1 MSKSKIKASKGDRV
15 SSVIMYVIIIAFAL
29 LCLAPFILV
38 LSSSFSSQASLN
50 QYGYS
55 FFPKEFS
62 VEAYSLLFKSGTIIP
77 AYGVTIFITVVGT
90 VLSMLVT
97 CACAYALSCKSMH
110 YRGVISFFIYFT
122 MLFSGGL
129 VPTYLWVTRYLHL
142 SDSLWSLILP
152 SLVNAWNLLL
162 MRNFFNGIPDALR
175 ESASI
180 DGANDIRILFS
191 IMLPVSLPGIATVG
205 LFYALAYWNEWYKA
219 LLYIHTSWKYPLQ
232 YLVMQ
237 IQKNIQYVQ
246 QNASQAGVVTEGL
259 VPAETTQMATA
270 VVTIGPIVL
279 LYPFLQKYFV
289 QGLTVGSVKG

>member
-1 MSKSKIKASKGDRV
+1 MKRTKSDYAV
-15 SSVIMYVIIIAFAL
+15 SLVSYIFIILFAIACLIPL
-29 LCLAPFILV
+29 LLV
-38 LSSSFSSQASLN
+38 LSSSFTSQASLN
-50 QYGYS
+50 INGYKLIPS
-55 FFPKEFS
+55 ELS
-62 VEAYSLLFKSGTIIP
+62 IDAYSLLFKSGTVGP

-97 CACAYALSCKSMH
+97 CACAYAISCKSMY
-110 YRGVISFFIYFT
+110 YRSVIAFFIYFT
-122 MLFSGGL
+122 MLFNGGL
-129 VPTYLWVTRYLHL
+129 VPTYLWVTKYLHL

-162 MRNFFNGIPDALR
+162 MRNFFNGIPDALS
-175 ESASI
+175 ESAKI
-180 DGANDIRILFS
+180 DGANDMLILFK
-191 IMLPVSLPGIATVG
+191 IILPISLPGIATVG

-219 LLYIHTSWKYPLQ
+219 LLYIHTEWKYPLQ
-232 YLVMQ
+232 YLIMQ

-246 QNASQAGVVTEGL
+246 QNAANAGVVTEGL

-270 VVTIGPIVL
+270 VVTIGPIIL

>member
-1 MSKSKIKASKGDRV
+1 
-15 SSVIMYVIIIAFAL
+15 
-29 LCLAPFILV
+29 
-38 LSSSFSSQASLN
+38 
-50 QYGYS
+50 
-55 FFPKEFS
+55 
-62 VEAYSLLFKSGTIIP
+62 
-77 AYGVTIFITVVGT
+77 
-90 VLSMLVT
+90 MLVT
-97 CACAYALSCKSMH
+97 CACAYALSRKSMQ
-110 YRGVISFFIYFT
+110 YRGAIAFFIYFT

-129 VPTYLWVTRYLHL
+129 VPTYLWVTRYVHL

-162 MRNFFNGIPDALR
+162 MRNFFNGIPEALS

-180 DGANDIRILFS
+180 DGANDIRILFT
-191 IMLPVSLPGIATVG
+191 IIIPVSLPGIATIG

-219 LLYIHTSWKYPLQ
+219 LLYIHTEWKYPLQ

-246 QNASQAGVVTEGL
+246 QNANQAGVVTDGL
-259 VPAETTQMATA
+259 VPAETVQMATA

>member
-1 MSKSKIKASKGDRV
+1 MKKVKSDYAV
-15 SSVIMYVIIIAFAL
+15 SAVCYAFIILFAL
-29 LCLAPFILV
+29 VCIIPLLLV
-38 LSSSFSSQASLN
+38 LSSSFTSQASLN
-50 QYGYS
+50 INGYKLIPGELS
-55 FFPKEFS
+55 TA
-62 VEAYSLLFKSGTIIP
+62 AYSLLFKSGTILP

-97 CACAYALSCKSMH
+97 CACAYALSCKSMY
-110 YRGVISFFIYFT
+110 YRSKIAFFIYFT

-129 VPTYLWVTRYLHL
+129 VPTYLWVTKYMRL
-142 SDSLWSLILP
+142 SDNIMALILP

-162 MRNFFNGIPDALR
+162 MRNFFNGIPEALS
-175 ESASI
+175 ESGRI
-180 DGANDIRILFS
+180 DGANDIKILFS
-191 IMLPVSLPGIATVG
+191 IILPISLPGIATVG

-219 LLYIHTSWKYPLQ
+219 LLYIHTEWKYPLQ
-232 YLVMQ
+232 YLIMQ

-246 QNASQAGVVTEGL
+246 QNAAQAGVVTDGL

>member
-1 MSKSKIKASKGDRV
+1 MKRTKSDYAV
-15 SSVIMYVIIIAFAL
+15 SFVSYIFIILFAIACLIPL
-29 LCLAPFILV
+29 LLV
-38 LSSSFSSQASLN
+38 LSSSFTSQASLN
-50 QYGYS
+50 INGYKLIPS
-55 FFPKEFS
+55 ELS
-62 VEAYSLLFKSGTIIP
+62 IDAYSLLFKSGTVGP

-97 CACAYALSCKSMH
+97 CACAYAISCKSMY
-110 YRGVISFFIYFT
+110 YRSVIAFFIYFT
-122 MLFSGGL
+122 MLFNGGL
-129 VPTYLWVTRYLHL
+129 VPTYLWVTKYLHL

-162 MRNFFNGIPDALR
+162 MRNFFNGIPDALS
-175 ESASI
+175 ESAKI
-180 DGANDIRILFS
+180 DGANDMLILFK
-191 IMLPVSLPGIATVG
+191 IILPISLPGIATVG

-219 LLYIHTSWKYPLQ
+219 LLYIHTEWKYPLQ
-232 YLVMQ
+232 YLIMQ

-246 QNASQAGVVTEGL
+246 QNAANAGVVTEGL

-270 VVTIGPIVL
+270 VVTIGPIIL

>member
-1 MSKSKIKASKGDRV
+1 MKRTKSDYAV
-15 SSVIMYVIIIAFAL
+15 SFVSYAFIILFAIACLIPL
-29 LCLAPFILV
+29 LLV
-38 LSSSFSSQASLN
+38 LSSSFTSQASLN
-50 QYGYS
+50 INGYRLIPS
-55 FFPKEFS
+55 ELS
-62 VEAYSLLFKSGTIIP
+62 LDAYSLLFKSGTVGP

-97 CACAYALSCKSMH
+97 CACAYAISCKSMY
-110 YRGVISFFIYFT
+110 YRGTVAFFIYFT
-122 MLFSGGL
+122 MLFNGGL
-129 VPTYLWVTRYLHL
+129 VPTYLWVTKYLGL

-162 MRNFFNGIPDALR
+162 MRNFFNGIPDALS
-175 ESASI
+175 ESARI
-180 DGANDIRILFS
+180 DGANDMVILFK
-191 IMLPVSLPGIATVG
+191 IILPISLPGIATVG

-219 LLYIHTSWKYPLQ
+219 LLYIHTEWKYPLQ
-232 YLVMQ
+232 YLIMQ

-246 QNASQAGVVTEGL
+246 QNAANAGVVTEGL

-270 VVTIGPIVL
+270 VVTIGPIIL

>member
-1 MSKSKIKASKGDRV
+1 MKKSKSDYAV
-15 SSVIMYVIIIAFAL
+15 SAVVYIFIIGFAL
-29 LCLAPFILV
+29 ICLIPFLLV
-38 LSSSFSSQASLN
+38 LSSSFTSQAALN
-50 QYGYS
+50 QYGYQLI
-55 FFPKEFS
+55 PKEFS
-62 VEAYSLLFKSGTIIP
+62 TAAYSLLFKSGTVLP

-97 CACAYALSCKSMH
+97 CACAYALSCKSLY
-110 YRGVISFFIYFT
+110 YRGSIAFFIYFT
-122 MLFSGGL
+122 MLFTGGL
-129 VPTYLWVTRYLHL
+129 VPTYLWVTKYLHL

-162 MRNFFNGIPDALR
+162 MRNFFNDIPEALS
-175 ESASI
+175 ESARI
-180 DGANDIRILFS
+180 DGANDIVILFK
-191 IMLPVSLPGIATVG
+191 IILPISLPGIATIG

-219 LLYIHTSWKYPLQ
+219 LLYIHTEWKYPLQ
-232 YLVMQ
+232 YLIMQ

-246 QNASQAGVVTEGL
+246 QNAAQAGVVTDGL

-270 VVTIGPIVL
+270 VVTIGPIIL

>member
-1 MSKSKIKASKGDRV
+1 
-15 SSVIMYVIIIAFAL
+15 
-29 LCLAPFILV
+29 
-38 LSSSFSSQASLN
+38 
-50 QYGYS
+50 
-55 FFPKEFS
+55 
-62 VEAYSLLFKSGTIIP
+62 
-77 AYGVTIFITVVGT
+77 
-90 VLSMLVT
+90 
-97 CACAYALSCKSMH
+97 MH
-110 YRGVISFFIYFT
+110 YRGAIAFFIYFT
-122 MLFSGGL
+122 MLFPADLFLHIFGL
-129 VPTYLWVTRYLHL
+129 QDICTCQTP
-142 SDSLWSLILP
+142 LWSLILP

-162 MRNFFNGIPDALR
+162 MRNFFNGIPEALS

-180 DGANDIRILFS
+180 DGANDIKILFS
-191 IMLPVSLPGIATVG
+191 IILPVSLPGIATVG

-219 LLYIHTSWKYPLQ
+219 LLYIHTDWKYPLQ

-246 QNASQAGVVTEGL
+246 QNAAQAGVVTDGL

>member
-1 MSKSKIKASKGDRV
+1 MKRTKSDYAV
-15 SSVIMYVIIIAFAL
+15 SFVSYAFIILFAIACLIPL
-29 LCLAPFILV
+29 LLV
-38 LSSSFSSQASLN
+38 LSSSFTSQASLN
-50 QYGYS
+50 INGYRLIPS
-55 FFPKEFS
+55 ELS
-62 VEAYSLLFKSGTIIP
+62 LDAYSLLFKSGTVGP

-97 CACAYALSCKSMH
+97 CACAYAISCKSMY
-110 YRGVISFFIYFT
+110 YRGTVAFFIYFT
-122 MLFSGGL
+122 MLFNGGL
-129 VPTYLWVTRYLHL
+129 VPTYLWVTKYPGL

-162 MRNFFNGIPDALR
+162 MRNFFNGIPDALS
-175 ESASI
+175 ESARI
-180 DGANDIRILFS
+180 DGANDMVILFK
-191 IMLPVSLPGIATVG
+191 IILPISLPGIATVG

-219 LLYIHTSWKYPLQ
+219 LLYIHTEWKYPLQ
-232 YLVMQ
+232 YLIMQ

-246 QNASQAGVVTEGL
+246 QNAANAGVVTEGL

-270 VVTIGPIVL
+270 VVTIGPIIL

>member
-1 MSKSKIKASKGDRV
+1 MKRTKSDYAV
-15 SSVIMYVIIIAFAL
+15 SFVSYIFIILFAIACLIPL
-29 LCLAPFILV
+29 LLV
-38 LSSSFSSQASLN
+38 LSSSFTSQASLN
-50 QYGYS
+50 INGYKLIPS
-55 FFPKEFS
+55 ELS
-62 VEAYSLLFKSGTIIP
+62 IDAYSLLFKSGTVGP

-97 CACAYALSCKSMH
+97 CACAYAISCKGMY
-110 YRGVISFFIYFT
+110 YRSVIAFFIYFT
-122 MLFSGGL
+122 MLFNGGL
-129 VPTYLWVTRYLHL
+129 VPTYLWVTKYLHL

-162 MRNFFNGIPDALR
+162 MRNFFNGIPDALS
-175 ESASI
+175 ESAKI
-180 DGANDIRILFS
+180 DGANDMLILFK
-191 IMLPVSLPGIATVG
+191 IILPISLPGIATVG

-219 LLYIHTSWKYPLQ
+219 LLYIHTEWKYPLQ
-232 YLVMQ
+232 YLIMQ

-246 QNASQAGVVTEGL
+246 QNAANAGVVTEGL

-270 VVTIGPIVL
+270 VVTIGPIIL

>member
-1 MSKSKIKASKGDRV
+1 MKKVKSDYAV
-15 SSVIMYVIIIAFAL
+15 SAVCYAFIILFAL
-29 LCLAPFILV
+29 VCIIPLLLV
-38 LSSSFSSQASLN
+38 LSSSFTSQASLN
-50 QYGYS
+50 INGYKLIPGELS
-55 FFPKEFS
+55 TA
-62 VEAYSLLFKSGTIIP
+62 AYSLLFKSGTILP

-97 CACAYALSCKSMH
+97 CACAYALSCKSMY
-110 YRGVISFFIYFT
+110 YRSKIAFFIYFT

-129 VPTYLWVTRYLHL
+129 VPTYLWVTKYMHL
-142 SDSLWSLILP
+142 SDNIMALILP

-162 MRNFFNGIPDALR
+162 MRNFFNGIPEALS
-175 ESASI
+175 ESGRI
-180 DGANDIRILFS
+180 DGANDIKILFS
-191 IMLPVSLPGIATVG
+191 IILPISLPGIATVG

-219 LLYIHTSWKYPLQ
+219 LLYIHTEWKYPLQ
-232 YLVMQ
+232 YLIMQ

-246 QNASQAGVVTEGL
+246 QNAAQAGVVTDGL

>member
-1 MSKSKIKASKGDRV
+1 MEKPVRNVSDR
-15 SSVIMYVIIIAFAL
+15 
-29 LCLAPFILV
+29 P
-38 LSSSFSSQASLN
+38 LSRKN
-50 QYGYS
+50 
-55 FFPKEFS
+55 
-62 VEAYSLLFKSGTIIP
+62 
-77 AYGVTIFITVVGT
+77 
-90 VLSMLVT
+90 
-97 CACAYALSCKSMH
+97 MH
-110 YRGVISFFIYFT
+110 YRGAIAFFIYFT

-162 MRNFFNGIPDALR
+162 MRNFFNGIPEALS

-180 DGANDIRILFS
+180 DGANDIKILFS
-191 IMLPVSLPGIATVG
+191 IILPVSLPGIATVG

-219 LLYIHTSWKYPLQ
+219 LLYIHTDWKYPLQ

-246 QNASQAGVVTEGL
+246 QNAAQAGVVTDGL

>member
-1 MSKSKIKASKGDRV
+1 MKRTKSDYAV
-15 SSVIMYVIIIAFAL
+15 SFVSYAFIILFAIACLIPL
-29 LCLAPFILV
+29 LLV
-38 LSSSFSSQASLN
+38 LSSSFTSQSSLN
-50 QYGYS
+50 INGYRLIPS
-55 FFPKEFS
+55 ELS
-62 VEAYSLLFKSGTIIP
+62 LDAYSLLFKSGTVGP

-97 CACAYALSCKSMH
+97 CACAYAISCKSMY
-110 YRGVISFFIYFT
+110 YRGTVAFFIYFT
-122 MLFSGGL
+122 MLFNGGL
-129 VPTYLWVTRYLHL
+129 VPTYLWVTKYLGL

-162 MRNFFNGIPDALR
+162 MRNFFNGIPDALS
-175 ESASI
+175 ESARI
-180 DGANDIRILFS
+180 DGANDMVILFK
-191 IMLPVSLPGIATVG
+191 IILPISLPGIATVG

-219 LLYIHTSWKYPLQ
+219 LLYIHTEWKYPLQ
-232 YLVMQ
+232 YLIMQ

-246 QNASQAGVVTEGL
+246 QNAANAGVVTEGL

-270 VVTIGPIVL
+270 VVTIGPIIL